1 VTADGDRPYR
11 YDSHAQVAVR
21 DLERHCRRGCTAS
34 RDRFEMVA
42 AFNLDADP
50 TLDVWIINESKELI
64 HIVDDERE

>member
-1 VTADGDRPYR
+1 
-11 YDSHAQVAVR
+11 
-21 DLERHCRRGCTAS
+21 
-34 RDRFEMVA
+34 MVA